1 MISILDTIDIYLS
14 KNYNE
19 RIRDYKCNEGNILY
33 FNDKRND
40 HIVIHTIFLY
50 KEYRRKRIFTNLIN
64 KIINNYKEIKYICVI
79 CPSLPLSTYL
89 MTNKFDDRYFRNL
102 YTGEF
107 SWVRKPYTF
116 IYNNGKNDVH
126 YDHEKSTRIAKK
138 LSNIRKLIKDY
149 NDDQLCGDQLYDE
162 LLKCKLLKYF

>member
-40 HIVIHTIFLY
+40 HIVIHTIYLY
-50 KEYRRKRIFTNLIN
+50 EEYRRKGIFTNLIN

-89 MTNKFDDRYFRNL
+89 MANKFDDRYFRNL

-107 SWVRKPYTF
+107 IWVRNHILLF
-116 IYNNGKNDVH
+116 IIMVKMMFIMIMKN
-126 YDHEKSTRIAKK
+126 
-138 LSNIRKLIKDY
+138 
-149 NDDQLCGDQLYDE
+149 QLE
-162 LLKCKLLKYF
+162 LQKNYPI